1 MSISKRFLKGMVI
14 KMSDTTK
21 KVHYG
26 TLSVRAGQNPELTNG
41 AIAAPIY
48 QTTNYQFKNVEDGAK
63 KCESIYNGY
72 CYTRLGNPTLTIL
85 EEKMAA
91 LEGAEEALSFSTGVA
106 AISALLFSQLK
117 KGDHAVVDDTSYSAT
132 RYLFNNL
139 LAKFGVEATFI
150 DTSAI
155 ENVEGAIR
163 PNTKMIYF
171 ESPANPTV
179 KLVDIKAVAEIA
191 KAHHALSVI
200 DSTFASPILQ
210 RPLAMGIDLVMHSAT
225 KFIGGH
231 GDVMGGILCGKKN
244 LINYIRDDTYKN
256 MGGIIMPIDAFLL
269 IRGLKT
275 LEVRMKKHCANAMEV
290 AKFLESHPKIKRVY
304 YPGLPSHPQHELAKR
319 QMNDFGGM
327 IAFELKGDLEA
338 GVAFMNSLNFCRLAV
353 SLGDVDTL
361 IQHPASMTHWYMKRE
376 ERLKAGITD
385 GAVRISVGIEDVEDI
400 IEDLEQALKKA

>member
-1 MSISKRFLKGMVI
+1 MNG
-14 KMSDTTK
+14 KMNKSEK
-21 KVHYG
+21 IIHYG
-26 TLSVRAGQNPELTNG
+26 TLSVRAGQNPEPITG
-41 AIAAPIY
+41 AIAAPIF
-48 QTTNYQFKNVEDGAK
+48 QTTNYQFRDVADGAR

-72 CYTRLGNPTLTIL
+72 CYTRVGNPTLTIL

-91 LEGAEEALSFSTGVA
+91 LEGAEEALAFTTGVA

-117 KGDHAVVDDTSYSAT
+117 QGDHVVVDETSYSAT

-150 DTSAI
+150 DTSVV
-155 ENVEGAIR
+155 ENVEPAIR

-179 KLVDIKAVAEIA
+179 KVVDIKAIAEIA
-191 KAHHALSVI
+191 KAHKAMSVI

-210 RPLAMGIDLVMHSAT
+210 RPLDMGIDVVMHSAT

-231 GDVMGGILCGKKN
+231 GDVMGGILCGKKE
-244 LINYIRDDTYKN
+244 LINTIRDDTYKN
-256 MGGIIMPIDAFLL
+256 MGGAIMPLDAFLL

-275 LEVRMKKHCANAMEV
+275 LEVRVKKHCANAMEV
-290 AKFLESHPKIKRVY
+290 AKYLESHPKVDRVY

-327 IAFELKGDLEA
+327 VTFELKGGLEA
-338 GVAFMNSLNFCRLAV
+338 GITFMNSLNFCRLAV

-361 IQHPASMTHWYMKRE
+361 IQHPASMTHWYVDRE
-376 ERLKAGITD
+376 ERIKAGIND
-385 GAVRISVGIEDVEDI
+385 GSVRMSVGIEDVEDI
-400 IEDLEQALKKA
+400 ISDLEQALAKI

>member
-1 MSISKRFLKGMVI
+1 MNG
-14 KMSDTTK
+14 KMNKSEK
-21 KVHYG
+21 IIHYG
-26 TLSVRAGQNPELTNG
+26 TLSVRAGQNPEPITG
-41 AIAAPIY
+41 AIAAPIF
-48 QTTNYQFKNVEDGAK
+48 QTTNYQFRDVADGAR

-72 CYTRLGNPTLTIL
+72 CYTRVGNPTLTIL

-91 LEGAEEALSFSTGVA
+91 LEGAEEALAFTTGVA

-117 KGDHAVVDDTSYSAT
+117 QGDHVVVDETSYSAT
-132 RYLFNNL
+132 RYLFNTL

-150 DTSAI
+150 DTSVV
-155 ENVEGAIR
+155 ENVEPAIR

-179 KLVDIKAVAEIA
+179 KVVDIKAIAEIA
-191 KAHHALSVI
+191 KAHKAMSVI

-210 RPLAMGIDLVMHSAT
+210 RPLDMGIDVVMHSAT

-231 GDVMGGILCGKKN
+231 GDVMGGILCGKKE
-244 LINYIRDDTYKN
+244 LINTIRDDTYKN
-256 MGGIIMPIDAFLL
+256 MGGAIMPLDAFLL

-275 LEVRMKKHCANAMEV
+275 LEVRVKKHCANAMEV
-290 AKFLESHPKIKRVY
+290 AKYLESHPKVDRVY

-327 IAFELKGDLEA
+327 VTFELKGGLEA
-338 GVAFMNSLNFCRLAV
+338 GITFMNSLNFCRLAV

-361 IQHPASMTHWYMKRE
+361 IQHPASMTHWYVDRE
-376 ERLKAGITD
+376 ERIKAGIND
-385 GAVRISVGIEDVEDI
+385 GSVRMSVGIEDVEDI
-400 IEDLEQALKKA
+400 ISDLEQALAKI

>member
-1 MSISKRFLKGMVI
+1 
-14 KMSDTTK
+14 MSDTTK

-48 QTTNYQFKNVEDGAK
+48 QTTNYQFKDVEDGAK

-244 LINYIRDDTYKN
+244 LINYIRNDTYKN